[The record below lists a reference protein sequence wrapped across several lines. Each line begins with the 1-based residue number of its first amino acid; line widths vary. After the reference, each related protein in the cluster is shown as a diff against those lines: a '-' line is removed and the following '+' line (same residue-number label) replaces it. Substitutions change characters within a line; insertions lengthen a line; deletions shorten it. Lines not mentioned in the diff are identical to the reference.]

1 MNKTSFR
8 IKALTRSTKS
18 TFTQG
23 LCSVEEGG
31 SISSTVS
38 VAGTVAVGTTV
49 STVRSAVGT
58 EGVARVGGGGHV
70 AGERGTIAVEE
81 SVVILLHVI

>member
-8 IKALTRSTKS
+8 IKALTLSTKS
-18 TFTQG
+18 NFTQG
-23 LCSVEEGG
+23 LCSVEEGV

-38 VAGTVAVGTTV
+38 VSGMVAVG
-49 STVRSAVGT
+49 TVRSAVGT
-58 EGVARVGGGGHV
+58 KGVARVGGGGHV
-70 AGERGTIAVEE
+70 AGERGTIAEEE

>member
-8 IKALTRSTKS
+8 IKALTLSTKS

-23 LCSVEEGG
+23 ICSVEEGG

-38 VAGTVAVGTTV
+38 VAGTVAVG
-49 STVRSAVGT
+49 TVRSAVGT

-70 AGERGTIAVEE
+70 AGERGTITEEE
-81 SVVILLHVI
+81 SVVILLHFI